1 MMVAPSMGATLQD
14 IRDTNVHYKCG
25 AGIEVC
31 KKAVAPANELFGGDS
46 LKGLLYIMADGYAV
60 SVGNN
65 LPAEERRAARLRW
78 NRDRA
83 ESESVRLREKY
94 APWILAAER
103 DADV

>member
-1 MMVAPSMGATLQD
+1 MVSPSLETTLQD
-14 IRDTNVHYKCG
+14 VRDTNYHYDCG
-25 AGIEVC
+25 AGLEVC

-46 LKGLLYIMADGYAV
+46 LKGLLYILADGYAI

-83 ESESVRLREKY
+83 ESQSVWVREKY
-94 APWILAAER
+94 DGELK
-103 DADV
+103 

>member
-1 MMVAPSMGATLQD
+1 MMVPPSTEPSLQD
-14 IRDTNVHYKCG
+14 IIDTNHYYDVG
-25 AGIEVC
+25 ASIFVC
-31 KKAVAPANELFGGDS
+31 KQALAAANELFGGDS
-46 LKGLLYIMADGYAV
+46 LKGLLYIMADGYAI
-60 SVGNN
+60 SVGTN

-78 NRDRA
+78 NRNRA

>member
-1 MMVAPSMGATLQD
+1 MMVSPALEATLQD
-14 IRDTNVHYKCG
+14 IRDANHHYECG

-46 LKGLLYIMADGYAV
+46 LKGLLYILADGYAV

-83 ESESVRLREKY
+83 ESQSVWVREKY
-94 APWILAAER
+94 DGKDKTSCR
-103 DADV
+103 D